1 MDYELL
7 KNGLEMG
14 NVKPESIDLGTNQDG
29 SMKIT
34 LADILDEDKFLREG
48 I

>member
-1 MDYELL
+1 MC
-7 KNGLEMG
+7 
-14 NVKPESIDLGTNQDG
+14 NVKPENIDLGTNKEG